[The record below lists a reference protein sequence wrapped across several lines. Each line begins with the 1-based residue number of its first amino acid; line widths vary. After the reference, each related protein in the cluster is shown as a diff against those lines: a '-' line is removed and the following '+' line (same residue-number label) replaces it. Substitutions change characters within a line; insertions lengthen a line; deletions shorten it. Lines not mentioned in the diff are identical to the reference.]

1 MLSYFKVQQPLT
13 YLLFVA
19 FFIGIK
25 LPYLLHLQMV
35 PIAPVQNWWTSIG
48 LFFAQNATLNIYL
61 AQLCLLSQAIWFNY
75 LFNRADFHESN
86 SLVPAV
92 IFAITTS
99 ILPQFNQLD
108 IYTLIGFLLL
118 LLFQVALN
126 INSRESAKLESFN
139 LGFIGGMLVLC
150 NVHFIVLIPFLF
162 LMLYALKSFRINEYI
177 MLLFGILF
185 VFYAAIGI
193 SYIFDIALNVD
204 DLSLKIFYLF
214 QFQKNTYNTILLVLT
229 ALYIC
234 FAFVSLN
241 GILFS
246 TSFKRRK
253 NINMLVLFF
262 LASIATIVFARNAD
276 ESILSQLF
284 IPVSVFLTLF
294 MLRIRKR
301 RLGEILNAIFILTIL
316 TVNFVRVLK

>member
-1 MLSYFKVQQPLT
+1 VLSYFKVQQPFSF
-13 YLLFVA
+13 LLFVA
-19 FFIGIK
+19 FFIGLK
-25 LPYLLHLQMV
+25 LPYFIHLQIL
-35 PIAPVQNWWTSIG
+35 PIAAVQNWWTSSG
-48 LFFAQNATLNIYL
+48 LFLSNSVFLNVCL

-75 LFNRADFHESN
+75 LFNQADFHESN

-92 IFAITTS
+92 FFAIVTA
-99 ILPQFNQLD
+99 IIPQFNQFD
-108 IYTLIGFLLL
+108 VYTLIGFLLL
-118 LLFQVALN
+118 LLFQIALN

-139 LGFIGGMLVLC
+139 LGFIGGILVLI

-162 LMLYALKSFRINEYI
+162 LMLYALKSFRISEYF

-185 VFYAAIGI
+185 VFYMAIGI
-193 SYIFDIALNVD
+193 SYIFDLSLYID

-214 QFQKNTYNTILLVLT
+214 QFQKNIYNTILLVLT
-229 ALYIC
+229 AIYLC
-234 FAFVSLN
+234 FSFIGLR

-262 LASIATIVFARNAD
+262 LASIATIVFARNSD

-284 IPVSVFLTLF
+284 IPVSTFLTLF
-294 MLRIRKR
+294 MLRIRKK

-316 TVNFVRVLK
+316 VVNFVRILK